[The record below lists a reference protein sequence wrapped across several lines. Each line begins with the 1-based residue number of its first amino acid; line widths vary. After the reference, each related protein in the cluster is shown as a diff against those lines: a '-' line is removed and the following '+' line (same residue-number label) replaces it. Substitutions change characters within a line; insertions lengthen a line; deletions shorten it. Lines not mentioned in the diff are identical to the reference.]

1 MDDVVPC
8 MVKTAVVQ
16 AQIVLWRKETV
27 DGKKAWRFKQDS
39 YQAAT

>member
-1 MDDVVPC
+1 MDDAVPC
-8 MVKTAVVQ
+8 MVKTAEVQ
-16 AQIVLWRKETV
+16 TQKVLWRKENV